1 MLSDWAISE
10 LALGAGR
17 LGIAPIPGRFG
28 AYEGDLSALLKW
40 SPDLVLTMTALH
52 EMARVGAAGLADDL
66 AAVGVQWRHLPV
78 TDFGA
83 PEDKTDELWPDISRE
98 AHDVLARGGRVFA
111 HCFGGCG
118 RSGMVLLR
126 LMVEAGEDVDPALE
140 RLRDVR
146 DCAVE
151 VDQQKAWAAIPMFER
166 NGWTM

>member
-1 MLSDWAISE
+1 MSDWRISE
-10 LALGAGR
+10 LALGEGR

-28 AYEGDLSALLKW
+28 DYEGDLSALLRW
-40 SPDLVLTMTALH
+40 SPDLVLTMTGLH
-52 EMARVGAAGLADDL
+52 EMERVGAAGLGDDL
-66 AAVGVQWRHLPV
+66 TAVGVAWHHLPI

-83 PEDKTDELWPDISRE
+83 PEDTTNALWPATSRA
-98 AHDVLARGGRVFA
+98 AHAVLSGGGRVFA

-118 RSGMVLLR
+118 RSGMALLR

-151 VDQQKAWAAIPMFER
+151 VDTQKAWAAIPMFER